1 MHIYQFSIKEPKSVL
16 LKGNDWIKNCYRNF
30 KKSDISELFIIRHNK
45 LIEVFAVCSNEK
57 IITHSLNDYF
67 STKLDSLLHIKDD
80 PRVNHESL
88 LYFFELLIG
97 KNDGLPSDPRILL
110 KMREE
115 FNLALDQGSVGSVLT
130 KMYRQGEDLGNSLQ
144 VDPIIRKNC
153 IARPEVILDIANKI
167 AGNLDNFQFIF
178 MGAEISEMHEVI
190 NTVNRTENQ
199 KKYVYHDDF
208 SIAYQIGIELG
219 CIPINR
225 KQFENQLDDNTI
237 LINFKKSSGN
247 IINWVIPAAKR
258 NKNLLYI
265 YFDLSMTNLITAT
278 SYPPN
283 LYIQSDTQISGLIA
297 NHTRNRREYLHT
309 IDHLLTI
316 EIRSFYTWLYSD
328 ERFVFNNIVSADR
341 HMQKVFELM
350 RRIAP
355 SDISVLITGETG
367 TGKELIAR
375 AIHQD
380 SIRVNAGFVAVNCS
394 AIPDTLLEGE
404 LFGYEKGAFTGA
416 IAAKKGLIELASGGT
431 LFLDEIGDLPPHLQV
446 KLLRVL
452 QEREILQIGSTT
464 PIKVDIRL
472 ITATNHNLDELTREG
487 KFRSDLYYR
496 VNTVQ
501 INLPALRERRDD
513 IPLLTNY
520 FIKRLNKNNGKQI
533 YKISEEIY
541 KRFLTYDWPGNIREL
556 ENIIERA
563 FAVSIGEEITVT
575 DLPTRL
581 QSYPIRNYTIEKDSV
596 SGETSLKQLEAE
608 RIRDLLI
615 NKKIKLTETAKIL
628 GIGRTTLWRKMREF
642 GISREQIDGNADLL

>member
-328 ERFVFNNIVSADR
+328 GRFVFNNIVSADR

-350 RRIAP
+350 RRIAL

-367 TGKELIAR
+367 TGKE
-375 AIHQD
+375 
-380 SIRVNAGFVAVNCS
+380 
-394 AIPDTLLEGE
+394 
-404 LFGYEKGAFTGA
+404 GAFTGA